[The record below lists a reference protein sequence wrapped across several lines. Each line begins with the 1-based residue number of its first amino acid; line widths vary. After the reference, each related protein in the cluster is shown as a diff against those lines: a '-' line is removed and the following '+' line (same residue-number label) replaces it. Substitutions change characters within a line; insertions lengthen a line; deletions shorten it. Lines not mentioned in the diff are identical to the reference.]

1 MNLDSKEIDDYLD
14 KIFENNK
21 MNKINNLYLSNS
33 QIEILNKYN
42 IDYLNQVDMKELVF
56 EIEEYINENNGFMEL
71 DDLEYLSQQLSE
83 FNYYYNTNK

>member
-42 IDYLNQVDMKELVF
+42 IDYLNKVDMKELVF